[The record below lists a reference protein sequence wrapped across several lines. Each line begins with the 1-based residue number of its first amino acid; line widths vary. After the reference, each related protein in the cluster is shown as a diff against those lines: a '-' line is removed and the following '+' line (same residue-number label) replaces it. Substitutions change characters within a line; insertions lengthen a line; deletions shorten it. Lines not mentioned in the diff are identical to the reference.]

1 MLDGIKPK
9 YSDFLH
15 LPHGLIGFFEY
26 NEAIEYAKKVNKPL
40 FIDFTGHGCVNCR
53 EMEARV
59 WSDPEVLTLLKENY
73 VILALYADDKKE
85 ADESDWIVT
94 ESGKTLKTI
103 GKINSHLAMNKFNV
117 NAQPY
122 YAIIDPSTE
131 KHLVEPSGY
140 NLDVTSF
147 INFLKGGLN

>member
-1 MLDGIKPK
+1 
-9 YSDFLH
+9 
-15 LPHGLIGFFEY
+15 
-26 NEAIEYAKKVNKPL
+26 
-40 FIDFTGHGCVNCR
+40 
-53 EMEARV
+53 
-59 WSDPEVLTLLKENY
+59 
-73 VILALYADDKKE
+73 
-85 ADESDWIVT
+85 
-94 ESGKTLKTI
+94 
-103 GKINSHLAMNKFNV
+103 MNKFNV